1 MQQNTPEDF
10 QGESFEMAHAP
21 TDHKPESTALH
32 NKKNSSGIKW
42 AAANNEG
49 EKKKGKKREKEK
61 RENKDAKDKVQ
72 NGREQR

>member
-32 NKKNSSGIKW
+32 NKKTTQ
-42 AAANNEG
+42 
-49 EKKKGKKREKEK
+49 
-61 RENKDAKDKVQ
+61 V
-72 NGREQR
+72 